1 MSRVGSFKD
10 LIVYQKAY
18 KLAIHLDPKMNN
30 TKVEVIILPFSPK
43 KVNKENRNSGL
54 KDLLS
59 IGVWSDSDIKAM
71 EDASRKFNL
80 WTIQSF

>member
-1 MSRVGSFKD
+1 MEAIKQIIRVKD
-10 LIVYQKAY
+10 DKIT
-18 KLAIHLDPKMNN
+18 IHLDPKMNN

-71 EDASRKFNL
+71 EDASKKFNL

>member
-1 MSRVGSFKD
+1 MEAIKQIIRVKD
-10 LIVYQKAY
+10 DKIT
-18 KLAIHLDPKMNN
+18 IHLDPKMNN
-30 TKVEVIILPFSPK
+30 TKVEVIIIPFSPK
-43 KVNKENRNSGL
+43 KGNKENRNSGL

-71 EDASRKFNL
+71 EDASKKFNL

>member
-1 MSRVGSFKD
+1 MEAIKQIITVKD
-10 LIVYQKAY
+10 DKIT
-18 KLAIHLDPKMNN
+18 IHLDPKMNN
-30 TKVEVIILPFSPK
+30 TKVEVIILPYSPK

-71 EDASRKFNL
+71 EDASKKFNL

>member
-30 TKVEVIILPFSPK
+30 TKVEVIILPFSSK
-43 KVNKENRNSGL
+43 KANKENRNSGL

-71 EDASRKFNL
+71 EDASKKFNL

>member
-1 MSRVGSFKD
+1 MEAIKQIIRVKD
-10 LIVYQKAY
+10 DKIT
-18 KLAIHLDPKMNN
+18 IHLDPKMNN

-71 EDASRKFNL
+71 EDASKKFNL
-80 WTIQSF
+80 RTIQSF

>member
-1 MSRVGSFKD
+1 MEAIKQIVRVKD
-10 LIVYQKAY
+10 DKIT
-18 KLAIHLDPKMNN
+18 IHLDPKMNN

-71 EDASRKFNL
+71 EDTSKKFNL

>member
-1 MSRVGSFKD
+1 MEAIKQIIRVKD
-10 LIVYQKAY
+10 DKITV
-18 KLAIHLDPKMNN
+18 HLDPKMNN
-30 TKVEVIILPFSPK
+30 TKVEVIILPFSSK
-43 KVNKENRNSGL
+43 KANKENRNSGL

-71 EDASRKFNL
+71 EDASPKFNL

>member
-1 MSRVGSFKD
+1 MEAIKQIIRVKD
-10 LIVYQKAY
+10 DKITV
-18 KLAIHLDPKMNN
+18 HLDPKMNN

-43 KVNKENRNSGL
+43 KINKENKNSGL

-59 IGVWSDSDIKAM
+59 IGVWSESDIKAM
-71 EDASRKFNL
+71 EDASKKFNL

>member
-1 MSRVGSFKD
+1 MEAIKQIIRVKD
-10 LIVYQKAY
+10 DKIT
-18 KLAIHLDPKMNN
+18 IHLDPKMNN

-71 EDASRKFNL
+71 EDTSKKFNL

>member
-1 MSRVGSFKD
+1 MEAIKQIIRVKD
-10 LIVYQKAY
+10 DKIT
-18 KLAIHLDPKMNN
+18 IHLDPKMNN

-43 KVNKENRNSGL
+43 KVNKENRKSGL

-71 EDASRKFNL
+71 EDASKKFNL

>member
-1 MSRVGSFKD
+1 MEAIKQIIRVKD
-10 LIVYQKAY
+10 DKIT
-18 KLAIHLDPKMNN
+18 IHLDPKMNN

-59 IGVWSDSDIKAM
+59 IGVWSDIDIKAM
-71 EDASRKFNL
+71 EDTSKKFNL

>member
-1 MSRVGSFKD
+1 MEAIKQIIRVKD
-10 LIVYQKAY
+10 DKITV
-18 KLAIHLDPKMNN
+18 HLDPKMNN
-30 TKVEVIILPFSPK
+30 TKVEVIILPFSSK
-43 KVNKENRNSGL
+43 KANKENRNSGL

-71 EDASRKFNL
+71 EDASQKFNL

>member
-1 MSRVGSFKD
+1 MEAIKHILRVKD
-10 LIVYQKAY
+10 DKITV
-18 KLAIHLDPKMNN
+18 HLDPKLNN

-71 EDASRKFNL
+71 EDASKKFNL

>member
-1 MSRVGSFKD
+1 MEAIKQIIRVKD
-10 LIVYQKAY
+10 DKIT
-18 KLAIHLDPKMNN
+18 IHLDPKMNN

-43 KVNKENRNSGL
+43 KVNKENRSSGL

-71 EDASRKFNL
+71 EDASKKFNL

>member
-1 MSRVGSFKD
+1 MEAIKQIIRVKD
-10 LIVYQKAY
+10 DKIT
-18 KLAIHLDPKMNN
+18 IHLDPKMNN

-54 KDLLS
+54 RDLLS

-71 EDASRKFNL
+71 EDASKKFNL

>member
-1 MSRVGSFKD
+1 MEAIKHIIRVKD
-10 LIVYQKAY
+10 DKIT
-18 KLAIHLDPKMNN
+18 IHLDPKMNN

-71 EDASRKFNL
+71 EDASKKFNL